1 MASRKSPEN
10 RAHVKRLG
18 QPPAH
23 VLAAA
28 PVKVGDRVQAFAQ
41 LLDKK
46 QLLAGSICTNIPEHN
61 QFDVDFDCIDKPGA
75 RDGWKERLDGKFVKR
90 QDAMI
95 YLDNQPALS
104 SKNARRR
111 DSVPDGSWQLVGIDS
126 CMWKGVAET

>member
-10 RAHVKRLG
+10 RVHLKRLG

-46 QLLAGSICTNIPEHN
+46 QLLAGSISTMEPSTTSLTWTLT
-61 QFDVDFDCIDKPGA
+61 VSTSPV
-75 RDGWKERLDGKFVKR
+75 R
-90 QDAMI
+90 AMVGR
-95 YLDNQPALS
+95 NALTVS
-104 SKNARRR
+104 LSRGRK
-111 DSVPDGSWQLVGIDS
+111 Q
-126 CMWKGVAET
+126 